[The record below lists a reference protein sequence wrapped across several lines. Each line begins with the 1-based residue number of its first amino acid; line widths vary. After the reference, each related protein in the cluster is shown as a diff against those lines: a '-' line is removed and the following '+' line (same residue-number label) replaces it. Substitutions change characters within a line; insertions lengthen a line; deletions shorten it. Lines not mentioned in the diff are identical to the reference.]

1 MITKRGYYLQEKNQK
16 SYGYSY
22 KQSKLF
28 FLKRTFLKSSNLDDE
43 INDPKILNQKVDVY
57 EGDNHIIILSKNL
70 ILVETK
76 DNCNYLKDYEKGL
89 EIIRDII
96 ILRDDTKSQSIKFE
110 LTTEDYIRK
119 IIDIDKYYKNL
130 KIEEYPKEKY
140 NIERDNYNSS
150 MLKEQDVEFI
160 STCFNTKYFN
170 ELKACYVKEEDFSTA
185 EYYDKRIGRVII
197 NIQIYYFNSQK
208 FLKSD
213 IIRDINNLKKK
224 SIEILFKSFKDEYI
238 KKFS

>member
-1 MITKRGYYLQEKNQK
+1 M
-16 SYGYSY
+16 
-22 KQSKLF
+22 
-28 FLKRTFLKSSNLDDE
+28 
-43 INDPKILNQKVDVY
+43 
-57 EGDNHIIILSKNL
+57 
-70 ILVETK
+70 
-76 DNCNYLKDYEKGL
+76 
-89 EIIRDII
+89 
-96 ILRDDTKSQSIKFE
+96 
-110 LTTEDYIRK
+110 
-119 IIDIDKYYKNL
+119 
-130 KIEEYPKEKY
+130 
-140 NIERDNYNSS
+140 
-150 MLKEQDVEFI
+150 EFI

-213 IIRDINNLKKK
+213 IIKDINNLKKK